1 MAIMQ
6 EKILPAEVRDAR
18 RFEEAI
24 GKILVGRQ
32 RGRSRGVLR
41 KERAA
46 AGAKAMAG
54 GCRHDA
60 ENQPRSAIQLFE
72 RQPEFG
78 AGVFRIDGLIGIVAW
93 LSFPK
98 HLKVSHETPA
108 ILKMPRYTGGADRLK
123 ACRMAPGPVA

>member
-1 MAIMQ
+1 VSRRAVRAMAIMQ

-54 GCRHDA
+54 GC
-60 ENQPRSAIQLFE
+60 
-72 RQPEFG
+72 
-78 AGVFRIDGLIGIVAW
+78 
-93 LSFPK
+93 
-98 HLKVSHETPA
+98 
-108 ILKMPRYTGGADRLK
+108 
-123 ACRMAPGPVA
+123 